1 MAAATSD
8 LIRVG
13 PTLPRKAVP
22 MSTPPK
28 PPLDPIVE
36 AQIERSVSRYAALV
50 PPEMLATMREILED
64 ALTTHP
70 VAVKLVDNLRERAAP
85 DMSGTVVKDG
95 AAPIGEEKTG
105 GEKGAS

>member
-1 MAAATSD
+1 
-8 LIRVG
+8 
-13 PTLPRKAVP
+13 

-50 PPEMLATMREILED
+50 PPEMLATMRKILED

-70 VAVKLVDNLRERAAP
+70 VAVKLVDNLRERAVP

-95 AAPIGEEKTG
+95 AAPISEEKTG
-105 GEKGAS
+105 GDKGAS